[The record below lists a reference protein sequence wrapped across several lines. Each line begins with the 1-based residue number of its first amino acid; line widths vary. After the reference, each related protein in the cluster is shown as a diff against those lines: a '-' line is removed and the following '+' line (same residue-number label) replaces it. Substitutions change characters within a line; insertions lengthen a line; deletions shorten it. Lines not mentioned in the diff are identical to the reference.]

1 MSEPPGR
8 ARIDKWLWAARFFK
22 TRALAQ
28 AAVVAGKVRLHDERI
43 KPSKDIRAGDALAIR
58 VGEFEWSVTV
68 TALAERRGPADE
80 ARKLYR
86 ESEESIAR
94 RVAQIADRKA
104 FGGPAWRAQRTPDE
118 KRAAADHPV
127 SGRRLVFVV
136 SAQAGTQEIQ
146 ICLDAR
152 LRGHDDDF

>member
-1 MSEPPGR
+1 MSDPHER
-8 ARIDKWLWAARFFK
+8 MRIDKWLWATRFFK

-43 KPSKDIRAGDALAIR
+43 KPSKDVRVGDALSIR

-68 TALAERRGPADE
+68 TALSDRRGSAEE
-80 ARKLYR
+80 ARKLFI

-104 FGGPAWRAQRTPDE
+104 FGGPAGERKGRPT
-118 KRAAADHPV
+118 KRE
-127 SGRRLVFVV
+127 RR
-136 SAQAGTQEIQ
+136 Q
-146 ICLDAR
+146 IIR
-152 LRGHDDDF
+152 FREGG